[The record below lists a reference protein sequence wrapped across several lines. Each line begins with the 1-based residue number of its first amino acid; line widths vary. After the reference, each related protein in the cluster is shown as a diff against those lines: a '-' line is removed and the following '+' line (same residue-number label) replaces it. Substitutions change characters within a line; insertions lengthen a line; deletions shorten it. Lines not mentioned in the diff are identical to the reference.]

1 MEGNDVLEKERVAH
15 KEELVLEEEK
25 ERREL
30 DWSAREVKRVF
41 VQVRPPL
48 PTERMEEEWVKEGE
62 EERMRSFNV
71 SVPDDVMVQRE
82 DVSDVLSVTVK
93 DSTVSD

>member
-1 MEGNDVLEKERVAH
+1 M
-15 KEELVLEEEK
+15 LEEEK
-25 ERREL
+25 EKREL
-30 DWSAREVKRVF
+30 DWSVSEVKRVF
-41 VQVRPPL
+41 VHVRQPRPM
-48 PTERMEEEWVKEGE
+48 ERREEEWVKEGE

>member
-1 MEGNDVLEKERVAH
+1 M
-15 KEELVLEEEK
+15 LEEEK

-30 DWSAREVKRVF
+30 DWSVSEVKRVF

-48 PTERMEEEWVKEGE
+48 PMERREEEWVKEGE